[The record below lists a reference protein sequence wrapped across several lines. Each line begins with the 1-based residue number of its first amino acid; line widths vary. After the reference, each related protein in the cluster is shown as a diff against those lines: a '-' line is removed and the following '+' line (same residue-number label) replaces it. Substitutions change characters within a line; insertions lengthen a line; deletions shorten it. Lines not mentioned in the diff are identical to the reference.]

1 MLLLATHVLEAGERG
16 AMKFRY
22 GVEWGIG
29 STILSSTKCSYI
41 ADEGFLVES
50 E

>member
-29 STILSSTKCSYI
+29 STILSGTKCSYI
-41 ADEGFLVES
+41 AD
-50 E
+50 